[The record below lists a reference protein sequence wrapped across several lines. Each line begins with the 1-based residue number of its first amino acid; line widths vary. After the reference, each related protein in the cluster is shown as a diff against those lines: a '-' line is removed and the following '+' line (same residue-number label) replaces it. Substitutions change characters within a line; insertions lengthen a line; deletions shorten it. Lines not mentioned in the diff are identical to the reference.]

1 MDGCFFSNKMA
12 LASRKTAKD
21 FMKKVFWIVNY
32 TEQANKGRT
41 TFCVLFDFRRDA
53 VAFSRNKY
61 GYIIRGEDDKRK
73 FDHYFGGFIPSAQE
87 GRQLESLVGHCPDP
101 KVINKLE
108 IAYMK
113 ATGK

>member
-1 MDGCFFSNKMA
+1 MA

-41 TFCVLFDFRRDA
+41 AFCALFNFRRDA
-53 VAFSRNKY
+53 VAFSSNKY
-61 GYIIRGEDDKRK
+61 GYIIRGEDDKRT

-87 GRQLESLVGHCPDP
+87 GRQIESLVGYIPEA
-101 KVINKLE
+101 KTINKLE
-108 IAYMK
+108 LAYLK
-113 ATGK
+113 AIGK